1 MEELLRYTLLQIA
14 IFILILEGVILLI
27 CAVAIF
33 LIKFFSDQ
41 KIKRN
46 DAINNQIT
54 ELIAEAIREKSTP
67 TFPNRCCR
75 SKNYYP
81 HTGKVYK
88 SLH

>member
-14 IFILILEGVILLI
+14 IFILILEVTILLM

-46 DAINNQIT
+46 EDTNNEIT
-54 ELIAEAIREKSTP
+54 ELIATAIREKTTP
-67 TFPNRCCR
+67 SFPKRCRR
-75 SKNYYP
+75 SSNIIP
-81 HTGKVYK
+81 
-88 SLH
+88 SL